1 MYNVGDKISIA
12 DPQKAQQI
20 NQDLV
25 LQGYRTKVIFN
36 SQRKVTMI
44 HITAIP
50 HDISDSRKVMVN
62 EEKRKK

>member
-1 MYNVGDKISIA
+1 MYNVGDQISIA

-44 HITAIP
+44 NITAVP
-50 HDISDSRKVMVN
+50 HDISESITPTYG
-62 EEKRKK
+62 